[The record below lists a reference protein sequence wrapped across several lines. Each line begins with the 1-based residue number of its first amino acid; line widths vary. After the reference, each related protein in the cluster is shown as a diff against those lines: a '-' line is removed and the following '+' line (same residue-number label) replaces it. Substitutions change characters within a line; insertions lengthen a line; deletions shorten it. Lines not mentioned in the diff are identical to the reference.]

1 MRQNFTQRLEMQI
14 SQENASSGS
23 IFMANDNDLK
33 DFLKKNY
40 DFPSN
45 NLNEIKEFIEKDKEL
60 EKMVCELAD
69 TISNEIIISKI
80 SFDFMKETD
89 PNEKILEIVIHTPES
104 DEKSLLEKEDVLI
117 DKIID
122 KYPKTMNEYIL
133 LVEC

>member
-117 DKIID
+117 DEIIH